1 MQLVI
6 LAGGIASR
14 MKPLSEQLPKS
25 LFPIAGRPFLD
36 WQLQAMARAGATRV
50 LLAAAHLSE
59 AIAAHLA
66 ATRPPL
72 PVTLVCDGDFGV
84 VPAGRAG
91 TGGAL
96 VGAARRGLLDQQFLV
111 TYGDSYVPVELRP
124 LWTSH
129 LGGQLPATMAVHEN
143 RDRWDGSNCVVERG
157 RVVRYEKIA
166 DAALRPPQMRW
177 IDFGLLALSRAEV
190 LTWSDALPFDLSA
203 PLGRLAAAGRLG
215 AHAYAERFYEIGSPA
230 GLAELE
236 QHLSTSRQVRP

>member
-25 LFPIAGRPFLD
+25 LFPVAGRPFLD
-36 WQLQAMARAGATRV
+36 WQLQAVARAGATRV
-50 LLAAAHLSE
+50 MLAVAHLSE

-66 ATRPPL
+66 ATRPPV
-72 PVTLVCDGDFGV
+72 PVTLVCDGDVGV

-96 VGAARRGLLDQQFLV
+96 VAAARRGLVDEHFLV
-111 TYGDSYVPVELRP
+111 TYGDSYLPVELRP
-124 LWTSH
+124 LWTTH
-129 LGGQLPATMAVHEN
+129 LRARLPATMAVHEN
-143 RDRWDGSNCVVERG
+143 RDRWDASNCVVERG
-157 RVVRYEKIA
+157 RVVRYEKIT

-177 IDFGLLALSRAEV
+177 IDFGLLALSRDEV
-190 LTWSDALPFDLSA
+190 ATWSDPLPFDLAA
-203 PLGRLAAAGRLG
+203 PLGRLAGAGRLG
-215 AHAYAERFYEIGSPA
+215 AQPYSERFYEIGSPT

-236 QHLSTSRQVRP
+236 QHLAQSREVRP